1 MMRRLLAR
9 LHLPAGLAYADG
21 VLMALSVSLPIA
33 VGVATGHTD
42 SLRMVTYGAFQVGLV
57 NVDGLYRDRARIML
71 TQVFLLV
78 TMLVWVNLIH
88 GDPITQA
95 LSTFLVMLAAGQSAA
110 LGPAAASLSL
120 SCAVAYIVNDAIF
133 SGLGWGPPLWNACL
147 AVAGGGLW
155 GVFLRNLWSVVRPQT
170 ILAQKVADV
179 YLSLA
184 GAARWTEGKQGAT
197 WSPGSIR
204 WMESIDASLH
214 TARAL
219 WASARSR
226 RHGASPRHLQL
237 LAMIEAADRL
247 EEELALAWETQ
258 SHLSAQASVAPF
270 RPYLERTW
278 EELES
283 VLRSVPAALSPRH
296 RPVKLEGLRQAVHRL
311 DEEREALRQTHLRSG
326 LSGDERVTMDSLVA
340 LRGLVEG
347 FGRMLDELEKTGAIA
362 TALIPRAFWE
372 RFWQG
377 TPVSDFSLNRRRGRA
392 LGLRSLRS
400 IKVMTALDRH
410 AFRYAG
416 IIMLGAAVGKLPIFH
431 HGYWVPLHI
440 AIVLKPDYG
449 STAERSLERTSG
461 TVWGSLLGMGLVW
474 LWPGQSLLWGV
485 MLILLAAAIT
495 ARPVRYSWFV
505 ALITPAVILLIAL
518 TTHGNWAVGLDRIL
532 SSVVGVALA
541 LMGVGLIF
549 PRWERGGLADILAR
563 ALHSHLALFD
573 RVARGY
579 LEPDTAPAAGRAGR
593 LRYQAT
599 MDVANL
605 HAAARRMLKE
615 PPALR
620 WPNDLT
626 MDLVA
631 QLHRLVNSIAA
642 LAYYQGQ
649 YGARYENSEFAS
661 FSGAVRS
668 TLEELERAV
677 RERRLPSQKPD
688 LGRALAPLRE
698 RVHKLQRERAQEY
711 MSHPDRDTELAQAVR
726 EQTPVLTQ
734 LERIVLELE
743 EMRLSV
749 SQLPY
754 LAARPAPEN
763 GTEKP
768 APSAQ
773 REPPRRR

>member
-1 MMRRLLAR
+1 MLRRLLAR
-9 LHLPAGLAYADG
+9 LPLPAGLAYADG
-21 VLMALSVSLPIA
+21 VLMALSVSLPVLA
-33 VGVATGHTD
+33 GLATGHTD
-42 SLRMVTYGAFQVGLV
+42 SLRMITYGAFQVGLV

-71 TQVFLLV
+71 TQVCLLV
-78 TMLVWVNLIH
+78 AMLVWVNLIH
-88 GDPITQA
+88 GDPATQA

-120 SCAVAYIVNDAIF
+120 SCAVAYIVIDAIF
-133 SGLGWGPPLWNACL
+133 SGLGWGPELLHACL

-155 GVFLRNLWSVVRPQT
+155 GVFLRYLWSIVRPQT
-170 ILAQKVADV
+170 ILAQKVGEV

-184 GAARWTEGKQGAT
+184 GAAQWTEGKQGET
-197 WSPGSIR
+197 WSPQSIR
-204 WMESIDASLH
+204 WMESIDASLYS
-214 TARAL
+214 ARAL

-258 SHLSAQASVAPF
+258 SHLSTQASVAPF
-270 RPYLERTW
+270 RPFLEKAW
-278 EELES
+278 EELEAA
-283 VLRSVPAALSPRH
+283 LRAVPAALSPRH
-296 RPVKLEGLRQAVHRL
+296 RPLQLDDLRAALSRL
-311 DEEREALRQTHLRSG
+311 DQEREALRQTHLRAG
-326 LSGDERVTMDSLVA
+326 LSGLDGITMDSLVA

-347 FGRMLDELEKTGAIA
+347 FERMLEELEKAGAIA

-377 TPVSDFSLNRRRGRA
+377 TPVADLTLSRRQGRV

-400 IKVMTALDRH
+400 LRVMTALDRH

-416 IIMLGAAVGKLPIFH
+416 IIMLGAAVGKLPVFH

-474 LWPGQSLLWGV
+474 LWPGHGLLWAA
-485 MLILLAAAIT
+485 MLVLLTAAIT
-495 ARPVRYSWFV
+495 VRPVRYAWFV

-518 TTHGNWAVGLDRIL
+518 TTHGDWAVGLDRIL
-532 SSVVGVALA
+532 SSVAGVALA

-549 PRWERGGLADILAR
+549 PRWERGGMAEILAR

-579 LEPDTAPAAGRAGR
+579 LDQDTAPAAGRAGR

-599 MDVANL
+599 VDVANL

-615 PPALR
+615 PAQLR
-620 WPNDLT
+620 WPNELI

-649 YGARYENSEFAS
+649 YGSRYENDEFAR

-677 RERRLPSQKPD
+677 RERRAPSLEPNLD
-688 LGRALAPLRE
+688 AALEPLRDTV
-698 RVHKLQRERAQEY
+698 RKLQRERAAEY
-711 MSHPDRDTELAQAVR
+711 QSHPERDTDLARAVQ

-743 EMRLSV
+743 EMRQSIAR
-749 SQLPY
+749 LPGETD
-754 LAARPAPEN
+754 APR
-763 GTEKP
+763 
-768 APSAQ
+768 AWA
-773 REPPRRR
+773 